1 MAEATSGT
9 HLTVLILNRV
19 EAEVLARLLRLNK
32 DKPSVKKWL
41 REVVEAI

>member
-1 MAEATSGT
+1 MAEVTSGT
-9 HLTVLILNRV
+9 DLTVLILNKV

-41 REVVEAI
+41 SEVVEAV